1 MLLLL
6 QTFLISLKYNL
17 TALLVIM
24 GIPSYFKHVIQ
35 EYRSIIRKYDK
46 SLRIDNL
53 YLDSNSIIYDA
64 IRSDSVKGKKDIESA
79 ILKEVVDK
87 IAFYIKTIAPKNKV
101 LIAFDGVAPAAK
113 LAQQK
118 TRRYKGQI
126 EKNCHESMGI
136 VTEKLWDT
144 TAITPGTA
152 FMEKLS
158 VFLTKSFNKPSKY
171 GVSEIIV
178 SPPNEPGEGEHKIF
192 EYIRQNK
199 DYHQSS
205 KTAIYGLDADLLM
218 LTLNHLRC
226 ADQLYLFR
234 ETPHFIKTID
244 STLEPEKNY
253 LIDMP
258 AMAKAIT
265 SDLNDGN
272 DIKNESQVQRMYDYI
287 FICFFLGN
295 DFLPHFPALNIRTD
309 GITRITSAY
318 KQTLSKVGNIINN
331 QKIVWKNMR
340 YLIKIL
346 ADNEQ
351 EYLQEEHNIRDKQ
364 QHAARYGRPGE
375 DPRVQALLNL
385 PITDRKK
392 EIYINPAED
401 GWEERY
407 YTMLFKSRRCDQ
419 LCKDVSLNYL
429 EGLEWTLKYYTTG
442 CPDWRWMYR
451 YDYPPLLTDLLN
463 YVPYFDVE
471 FIAHSDSGPVS
482 SLVQLSYV
490 LPPACFY
497 LLPKKIE
504 RTLLK
509 NHSEWYDMSKVNIEY
524 SYCRYFWE
532 GHIESPHINLDELVK
547 AIEVV

>member
-1 MLLLL
+1 M
-6 QTFLISLKYNL
+6 TNL
-17 TALLVIM
+17 Y
-24 GIPSYFKHVIQ
+24 G
-35 EYRSIIRKYDK
+35 
-46 SLRIDNL
+46 IDNL

-171 GVSEIIV
+171 SVSEIVV

-192 EYIRQNK
+192 EFIRQNK

-226 ADQLYLFR
+226 AEQLYLFR

-295 DFLPHFPALNIRTD
+295 DFLP
-309 GITRITSAY
+309 
-318 KQTLSKVGNIINN
+318 LSST
-331 QKIVWKNMR
+331 Q
-340 YLIKIL
+340 Y
-346 ADNEQ
+346 
-351 EYLQEEHNIRDKQ
+351 
-364 QHAARYGRPGE
+364 
-375 DPRVQALLNL
+375 
-385 PITDRKK
+385 
-392 EIYINPAED
+392 
-401 GWEERY
+401 
-407 YTMLFKSRRCDQ
+407 
-419 LCKDVSLNYL
+419 
-429 EGLEWTLKYYTTG
+429 
-442 CPDWRWMYR
+442 
-451 YDYPPLLTDLLN
+451 
-463 YVPYFDVE
+463 
-471 FIAHSDSGPVS
+471 
-482 SLVQLSYV
+482 
-490 LPPACFY
+490 
-497 LLPKKIE
+497 
-504 RTLLK
+504 
-509 NHSEWYDMSKVNIEY
+509 
-524 SYCRYFWE
+524 
-532 GHIESPHINLDELVK
+532 
-547 AIEVV
+547 